1 MIHTIRIDHIL
12 REAVTTPYRDLVTRT
27 TGAAVRSRIERSI
40 DGAGGATMMLDFSEV
55 GLVDFSCADE
65 VVAKLI
71 MGAGESGARY
81 VVLWG
86 LREDHREA
94 IEHVLTHHRLAVLV
108 AGPDD
113 EEPRVLGELDSDLRT
128 LLDLVQDRSAGDAT
142 DYAADLCWPLE
153 RTAAALHRLALLRL
167 IRTDGCTYCPV
178 HRQ

>member
-1 MIHTIRIDHIL
+1 MIHTIRVDHVL
-12 REAVTTPYRDLVTRT
+12 REAVATPYRDLVTRT
-27 TGAAVRSRIERSI
+27 TGAAVRMRIERSI
-40 DGAGGATMMLDFSEV
+40 DGTSGTTMVLDFSEV

-94 IEHVLTHHRLAVLV
+94 IEHVLTHHRIAVLV
-108 AGPDD
+108 AGPNG
-113 EEPRVLGELDSDLRT
+113 EAPRVLGDLDADLRT
-128 LLDLVQDRSAGDAT
+128 LFDVVHARGTGDAT
-142 DYAADLCWPLE
+142 GYAADLGWSHD
-153 RTAAALHRLALLRL
+153 RTAGALHRLALLHL
-167 IRTDGCTYCPV
+167 IRADGDSYCPV